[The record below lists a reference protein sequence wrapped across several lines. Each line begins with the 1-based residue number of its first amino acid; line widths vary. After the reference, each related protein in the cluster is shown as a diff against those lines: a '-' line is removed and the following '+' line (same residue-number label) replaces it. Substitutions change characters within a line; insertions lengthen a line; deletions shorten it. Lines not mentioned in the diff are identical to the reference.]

1 MKTFNQFI
9 NETAVNSTGPAV
21 AGINPPPDDF
31 PPVKK
36 KKKRKPDDKFMG
48 NPVFKVSQE
57 EYDKCI
63 TGKMK
68 YERYAKYL
76 KQENTDG
83 VKDQIR
89 RSGAK
94 SIIVQNEKTGEM
106 SYLFRR

>member
-1 MKTFNQFI
+1 MKTYNQFI
-9 NETAVNSTGPAV
+9 NETAVNSTGPAI
-21 AGINPPPDDF
+21 AGINAPPDDF
-31 PPVKK
+31 PPVK

-48 NPVFKVSQE
+48 NPVFKVTDE
-57 EYDKCI
+57 EYSKCI
-63 TGKMK
+63 MGKYK

-76 KQENTDG
+76 QQENTDG

-89 RSGAK
+89 KSGSK